1 MRVGLLFVV
10 GWLVASPALAG
21 KKKRVEPAATAE
33 AAPAAEAPPAVV
45 LGPEVGCWVAPG
57 ARQAWQMTTDAGFSS
72 RYELVVRA
80 VDGDAVTLELAG
92 SSVVADSADPVMK
105 AMIEAM
111 GSENV
116 VPLVRW
122 DRAASSYTLVNI
134 DEIVEINRLAM
145 DAALATA
152 NVPPE
157 LATQLR
163 TSMLTPDM
171 VNETWTAET
180 MLLTQFTCATSAVGT
195 WTYPQRVVNPVA
207 GGFLPAVGAM
217 TVTLDGPNLIVD
229 EHIQID
235 DAPWQAHLDAQL
247 VSKPAPPELVAALRG
262 LVSKSTNRA
271 TVEVATGLV
280 TSLERET
287 YRSFLGDVRQTKASY
302 VAIAAE

>member
-10 GWLVASPALAG
+10 GWLVAAPALAG

-72 RYELVVRA
+72 RFELVVRA

-122 DRAASSYTLVNI
+122 DRAASTYTLVNI

-229 EHIQID
+229 EHVQID
-235 DAPWQAHLDAQL
+235 DAQWQAHLDAQL

-262 LVSKSTNRA
+262 LVSTSTNRA

-287 YRSFLGDVRQTKASY
+287 YRSFNGDVRQTKASY